1 MVVSNSRFQLV
12 QYTKGQALEPREKH
26 AIVVV
31 KKYFD
36 RMRKD
41 YMLPEASDQMT
52 ADALEFG
59 LSTVR
64 RVLADFNK
72 DPSLLIKAPSPKGR
86 PNHIIDSFYEFAVR
100 SFIRSANQ
108 NGEYITLSKI
118 SEFLRTKRRENQT
131 PLHHLI
137 KNFKQMGF

>member
-1 MVVSNSRFQLV
+1 ME
-12 QYTKGQALEPREKH
+12 YTKGQVLEPREKH

-41 YMLPEASDQMT
+41 YMLPESSDQMT

-72 DPSLLIKAPSPKGR
+72 DPALLVKSPAPKGR
-86 PNHIIDSFYEFAVR
+86 PNHIIDSFYEVCCQIIYTSR
-100 SFIRSANQ
+100 K
-108 NGEYITLSKI
+108 SKWRI
-118 SEFLRTKRRENQT
+118 YYTF
-131 PLHHLI
+131 
-137 KNFKQMGF
+137 